1 MCNSVLAADGLV
13 VTMAKTSSILTDS
26 VWFACTVTVTE
37 IAHSVE
43 RPTQKPGTILTRV
56 RVPGAARDFSL
67 SVQTLL
73 LCPYSPRVQSHTSA
87 SGRAPNTGSHIMVWP
102 HDDTVHSDRNG

>member
-1 MCNSVLAADGLV
+1 MKIGVFTYRTQTYPALSLSFTPTLTVCNSVLAADGLV

-56 RVPGAARDFSL
+56 RVPGAARDFSR
-67 SVQTLL
+67 
-73 LCPYSPRVQSHTSA
+73 RVNFQC
-87 SGRAPNTGSHIMVWP
+87 
-102 HDDTVHSDRNG
+102 